1 MELPKHEKDS
11 LTTPI
16 KLVKIN
22 SFDIIFE
29 QYGLNGNF
37 FNPDKISP
45 PNAFVSKLENRMKN
59 YYQLLKK
66 TDKS

>member
-29 QYGLNGNF
+29 QYGLNGNL
-37 FNPDKISP
+37 FNPDKTTP

-66 TDKS
+66 TDQS